1 MLANN
6 QFTVSV
12 TEVQSNFG
20 AACGTEA
27 PVGGTCT
34 SIWTWTMVKA
44 INATLTP
51 PLCGEAP

>member
-44 INATLTP
+44 IDATLTP